1 MIDLFYAVASP
12 VLQRLA
18 DALGGFIASLGTDRV
33 ADLLRLFVTII
44 SP

>member
-1 MIDLFYAVASP
+1 MIDLFYTIASP

-18 DALGGFIASLGTDRV
+18 DALGGFVSSLGTDRV
-33 ADLLRLFVTII
+33 ADLLRLFIAII